1 MLTDSQI
8 RNAKYDASKSRTR
21 LADINGLYV
30 EITKTERKYWKVRT
44 WKNGK
49 EKVLAIGEYP
59 AMSLSDARAEAL
71 KIKSSIK
78 YGTPAT
84 PRHIRTFREL
94 AEEWLDKKIRGV
106 RVQSH
111 VESIEQRLANHIYP
125 YIADERLD
133 RLAPPDML
141 AILRRVEKAG
151 KIETA
156 YRVQN
161 ILSQVMSY
169 GVATTEI
176 EHNFMPDL
184 RGALQRRKHPQHFAA
199 LTETRDIAKFVRGFD
214 TVNSVIT
221 RYGLYFNAY
230 TIVRPNEL
238 RKAEW
243 EEVNF
248 LDAVWIIP
256 AERMKMRREHA
267 VPLSRQALEIL
278 EKIKTYTGSSRYIF
292 PQQRNFDKPMSECT
306 LLVEIHKILARV
318 GLPEKSMTW
327 HGFRAMAST
336 HLNAKGWSIDAIENQ
351 LAHSTDKQVR
361 FAYNRHDYMDIR
373 RAMMQEWADYLD
385 LLRGP
390 LASEKVSE

>member
-21 LADINGLYV
+21 LTDTNGLYV

-44 WKNGK
+44 WKNGR
-49 EKVLAIGEYP
+49 EKVLTIGEYP
-59 AMSLSDARAEAL
+59 AMSLSEARAEAL
-71 KIKSSIK
+71 RIKSAIK
-78 YGTPAT
+78 FGASLAS
-84 PRHIRTFREL
+84 RDVRTFREL

-106 RVQSH
+106 RVPTH
-111 VESIEQRLANHIYP
+111 VESIEQRLENHIYP

-133 RLAPPDML
+133 RLTPPDML
-141 AILRRVEKAG
+141 AVLRRVEKEG

-184 RGALQRRKHPQHFAA
+184 RGALQRRKKPQHFAA

-243 EEVNF
+243 EEINF
-248 LDAVWIIP
+248 HAATWIIP

-267 VPLSRQALEIL
+267 VPLSHQALEIL
-278 EKIKTYTGSSRYIF
+278 EKIKPYTGSSRYVF

-336 HLNAKGWSIDAIENQ
+336 HLNAKGWSIDAIEKQ

-373 RAMMQEWADYLD
+373 REMMQEWADYLD
-385 LLRGP
+385 LLRGQLP
-390 LASEKVSE
+390 SETPQE

>member
-8 RNAKYDASKSRTR
+8 RNAKYNVNKSRTR
-21 LADINGLYV
+21 ITDINGLYV

-44 WKNGK
+44 WKNGR
-49 EKVLAIGEYP
+49 EKILTIGEYP
-59 AMSLSDARAEAL
+59 AMSLSEARAEAL
-71 KIKSSIK
+71 KIKSAIK
-78 YGTPAT
+78 FGTSLAS
-84 PRHIRTFREL
+84 REIRTFREL

-106 RVQSH
+106 RVPTH
-111 VESIEQRLANHIYP
+111 VESIEQRLENHIYP

-133 RLAPPDML
+133 RLTPPDML
-141 AILRRVEKAG
+141 AILRRVEKEG

-176 EHNFMPDL
+176 GHNFMPDL
-184 RGALQRRKHPQHFAA
+184 RGALQRRKKPQHFAA

-221 RYGLYFNAY
+221 RHGLYFNAY

-243 EEVNF
+243 EEINF
-248 LDAVWIIP
+248 HAATWIIP

-278 EKIKTYTGSSRYIF
+278 EKIKPYTGSSRYIF
-292 PQQRNFDKPMSECT
+292 P
-306 LLVEIHKILARV
+306 
-318 GLPEKSMTW
+318 
-327 HGFRAMAST
+327 
-336 HLNAKGWSIDAIENQ
+336 
-351 LAHSTDKQVR
+351 
-361 FAYNRHDYMDIR
+361 
-373 RAMMQEWADYLD
+373 
-385 LLRGP
+385 
-390 LASEKVSE
+390 